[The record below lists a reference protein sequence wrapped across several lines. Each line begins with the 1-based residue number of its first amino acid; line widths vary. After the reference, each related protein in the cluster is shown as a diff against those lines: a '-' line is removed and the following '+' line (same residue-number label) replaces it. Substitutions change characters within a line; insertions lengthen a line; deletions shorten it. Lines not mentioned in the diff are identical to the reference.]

1 MIRVLIAED
10 HKLVREG
17 LKSLLTQA
25 APDMEVVGEAAS
37 GREVLSLLESTA
49 VDLVLMD
56 VDMPEGNGIDTTRA
70 LAGQFPG
77 IKVLMLTMADNT
89 QRVLESI
96 QAGAHGYLLKS
107 AGRKELLT
115 AIRTVAEGEAYFS
128 TDLTR
133 MLLQKV
139 RALESGPAA
148 ASQPPPGGPDAAA
161 GKPPVALSPREL
173 EVLRLIAKGH
183 TNHQISELL
192 SNSRRTVESHR
203 ENRLEKTGTH
213 NTATLVLYAA
223 ANGQLE
229 YW

>member
-1 MIRVLIAED
+1 MIRILIAED
-10 HKLVREG
+10 HKLVRDG

-25 APDMEVVGEAAS
+25 APDLEVVGEAAS
-37 GREVLSLLESTA
+37 GREVLSLLETRA

-56 VDMPEGNGIDTTRA
+56 VDMPEGNGIDTTRT
-70 LAGQFPG
+70 LTGLFPG
-77 IKVLMLTMADNT
+77 VKVLMLTMADSAHW
-89 QRVLESI
+89 VLESV

-107 AGRKELLT
+107 AGRKELLM

-133 MLLQKV
+133 MLLQRV

-148 ASQPPPGGPDAAA
+148 AAPPPTGSPDAST
-161 GKPPVALSPREL
+161 GKPPAALSPREL
-173 EVLRLIAKGH
+173 EVLRLVAKGH

-192 SNSRRTVESHR
+192 STSRRTVESHR
-203 ENRLEKTGTH
+203 QNLLEKTGAH

-223 ANGQLE
+223 ANGLLE
-229 YW
+229 

>member
-10 HKLVREG
+10 HKLVRDG
-17 LKSLLTQA
+17 LKSLLTQS

-37 GREVLSLLESTA
+37 GREVLSLLETRA

-56 VDMPEGNGIDTTRA
+56 VDMPDGNGIDTTRT
-70 LAGQFPG
+70 LTGRFPG
-77 IKVLMLTMADNT
+77 VKVLMLTMADSAHW
-89 QRVLESI
+89 VLESV

-107 AGRKELLT
+107 AGRKELLM
-115 AIRTVAEGEAYFS
+115 AIRTVAAGEEYFS

-139 RALESGPAA
+139 RALEAGPAA
-148 ASQPPPGGPDAAA
+148 AAPPPIGGPDATA

-183 TNHQISELL
+183 TNTQISELL
-192 SNSRRTVESHR
+192 FTSRRTVESHR
-203 ENRLEKTGTH
+203 QNLLEKTGAH
-213 NTATLVLYAA
+213 NAATLVLYAA
-223 ANGQLE
+223 AHGLLE
-229 YW
+229 

>member
-1 MIRVLIAED
+1 MIKVLIAGD

-17 LKSLLTQA
+17 LRSLLTQA
-25 APDMEVVGEAAS
+25 VPDMEVVGEAAS
-37 GREVLSLLESTA
+37 GREVLSLLEDRA

-56 VDMPEGNGIDTTRA
+56 VDMPEGNGIETTRA
-70 LAGQFPG
+70 LAGRFPG
-77 IKVLMLTMADNT
+77 VKVLMLTMADNA
-89 QRVLESI
+89 QWVLESI

-107 AGRKELLT
+107 AGRKELLM
-115 AIRTVAEGEAYFS
+115 AIRTVAEGEEYFS

-139 RALESGPAA
+139 QAMESGPAA
-148 ASQPPPGGPDAAA
+148 AQPPAGSPDAQN

-192 SNSRRTVESHR
+192 ATSRRTVESHR
-203 ENRLEKTGTH
+203 EHLLEKTGAH
-213 NTATLVLYAA
+213 NTDTLVLYAA
-223 ANGQLE
+223 ANGLLE
-229 YW
+229 